1 MYRRF
6 LCLAAEFAPGIETGA
21 AGGVVRSWECNG
33 NAFAAFAAFA
43 ALPQ

>member
-6 LCLAAEFAPGIETGA
+6 LCLAAEVAPGIETGA

-33 NAFAAFAAFA
+33 ILRPLL
-43 ALPQ
+43 ALLP